1 MTKDTMTNHSNTLY
15 PTMKDAV
22 DNELINQLE
31 DTNEYI
37 NDSMPVE
44 NIWDIKSIANEA
56 IECKTMYDENGTQ
69 MVYYH
74 LKPVY
79 DNPYTLWMLISKN
92 RIE

>member
-37 NDSMPVE
+37 NGSMPVE
-44 NIWDIKSIANEA
+44 DIWDIKSIADKA
-56 IECKTMYDENGTQ
+56 IECKTMYDENGTK

-79 DNPYTLWMLISKN
+79 DNAWKLWLLVCKN
-92 RIE
+92 RIN

>member
-31 DTNEYI
+31 DPNE
-37 NDSMPVE
+37 SMPVE
-44 NIWDIKSIANEA
+44 DIFDIKSIANEA
-56 IECKTMYDENGTQ
+56 IECKTVYDENGTQ

-74 LKPVY
+74 MKPVY
-79 DNPYTLWMLISKN
+79 DNPWNLWLLVCKN
-92 RIE
+92 RIN